1 MPHAFPFILPPPAFF
16 IPPIPS
22 PPSHPT
28 HPIPPIPSHPH
39 PFPPIPSHPSLPTHP
54 CPPIPGQSG
63 TYTWETNS
71 VRTRVSELNS
81 VPLIACSKSGRSLSS
96 SPPQHHHLKSDRT
109 LKVWPLAA
117 LLSSSAAALP
127 RGRGGVLRLKSGATV
142 AAHDKDI
149 NAVAVAPN
157 DGLVCSGSQDRT
169 AKVWRLPDLSL
180 SVTLRGHKRGVWSV
194 AFSPVD
200 RCVLT
205 ASGDATCRIWA
216 LADGSCLRTLQGHEA
231 SVLKA
236 IFVTRGTQVVST
248 GADGLLKLWSVKGG
262 ECVNTFDEHEDK
274 IWALAVSP
282 GSEMLATGGSDSL
295 VHVWQDC
302 TQQEQQEAA
311 LEQVKAVQQEQAMRN
326 AAVAEDYVTALQLA
340 LQLQRPTTMAALL
353 SDLMKKEGAEE
364 RIGGAVA
371 GLEPTQLRQL
381 LLYAREW
388 NTNAKLCLSAQ
399 RLLAAVLKHHP
410 PATLMQIP
418 GIGEILD
425 GLQPYTQRHL
435 ARLERVLRSS
445 YLVDYTLAALTMLQ
459 PTADLAVHADVALQ
473 PGAELALMDGKAA
486 LVLQAKAAA
495 QERPS
500 GLEVLKEK
508 VRRESERR
516 ERGERG
522 RGEEG
527 KGDGSEKGGGEYSE
541 VDAAMKM
548 WRYLES
554 KREEE
559 LKGKEGKGEGEEEE
573 REDGEEE
580 LEEGEEDLEEGEEE
594 REDGEENG
602 EVEGSEEDEEE
613 GGEEEGEE
621 AGEEES
627 EEEIEEEEEEGEEGE
642 EEGEEGEEEGEEGEE
657 EGEEGEEEGEEG
669 EEEGEEGE
677 EEGEEGEE
685 EDAGEEAEEEAEGTG
700 EEEESES
707 EEEEEEEHR
716 GRQARVQAL
725 VHKGKKGVEK
735 QMSAAHKGP
744 AAQKRVSK
752 SKAQTAGHAVP
763 SKKQRMR

>member
-1 MPHAFPFILPPPAFF
+1 
-16 IPPIPS
+16 
-22 PPSHPT
+22 
-28 HPIPPIPSHPH
+28 
-39 PFPPIPSHPSLPTHP
+39 
-54 CPPIPGQSG
+54 
-63 TYTWETNS
+63 
-71 VRTRVSELNS
+71 
-81 VPLIACSKSGRSLSS
+81 
-96 SPPQHHHLKSDRT
+96 
-109 LKVWPLAA
+109 
-117 LLSSSAAALP
+117 
-127 RGRGGVLRLKSGATV
+127 
-142 AAHDKDI
+142 
-149 NAVAVAPN
+149 
-157 DGLVCSGSQDRT
+157 
-169 AKVWRLPDLSL
+169 
-180 SVTLRGHKRGVWSV
+180 
-194 AFSPVD
+194 
-200 RCVLT
+200 
-205 ASGDATCRIWA
+205 
-216 LADGSCLRTLQGHEA
+216 
-231 SVLKA
+231 
-236 IFVTRGTQVVST
+236 
-248 GADGLLKLWSVKGG
+248 
-262 ECVNTFDEHEDK
+262 

-340 LQLQRPTTMAALL
+340 LQLQRPATMAALL

-371 GLEPTQLRQL
+371 GLEPSQLRQL

-459 PTADLAVHADVALQ
+459 PTADLAVHADVVLQ
-473 PGAELALMDGKAA
+473 PGAELALMGGKAPLA
-486 LVLQAKAAA
+486 LQAKAAA
-495 QERPS
+495 KERPS

-508 VRRESERR
+508 ARRESERR
-516 ERGERG
+516 ERGERRG
-522 RGEEG
+522 GEEG
-527 KGDGSEKGGGEYSE
+527 KGDGNEKGGGEYSE

-554 KREEE
+554 KREEG

-573 REDGEEE
+573 REDGEEK

-642 EEGEEGEEEGEEGEE
+642 EEGEEGEEE
-657 EGEEGEEEGEEG
+657 
-669 EEEGEEGE
+669 
-677 EEGEEGEE
+677 
-685 EDAGEEAEEEAEGTG
+685 DAGEEAEEEAEGTG

-707 EEEEEEEHR
+707 EEEEKEHR
-716 GRQARVQAL
+716 GRQARIQAP
-725 VHKGKKGVEK
+725 VHKGKGGVEK
-735 QMSAAHKGP
+735 RMSAAHKGP
-744 AAQKRVSK
+744 AAQKRVYK
-752 SKAQTAGHAVP
+752 SKAQAAAGHAVP